1 MAGEIMLFNQVR
13 KLLAVF
19 LITLLWVG
27 NAQASNRWDVLRW
40 CTTNTPTE
48 IARCEGFLNAAV
60 DLRSSDEFAGPRPCF
75 APQTRLSKIRVEVVA
90 WLKENKTAREKSGL
104 ALVSRAIQERFSC
117 IR

>member
-1 MAGEIMLFNQVR
+1 MLFIQVR
-13 KLLAVF
+13 KVLAVF

-60 DLRSSDEFAGPRPCF
+60 DLRTSDEFS
-75 APQTRLSKIRVEVVA
+75 APGSCLAVVA
-90 WLKENKTAREKSGL
+90 WLTENKTAAEKSGL
-104 ALVSRAIQERFSC
+104 ALVSRAIRERFPC
-117 IR
+117 PD